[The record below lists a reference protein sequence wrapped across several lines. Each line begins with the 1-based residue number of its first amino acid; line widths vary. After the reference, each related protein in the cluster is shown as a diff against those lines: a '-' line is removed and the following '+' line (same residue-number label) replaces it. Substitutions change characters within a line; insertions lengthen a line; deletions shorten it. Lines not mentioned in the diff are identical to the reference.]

1 MRLTGLEPARR
12 EHQILSLARLPIP
25 PQARIDEVNSNF
37 MICGC
42 KVTQNFSFSQKFSCK
57 FYQCVTSFGKIGVS
71 LTHGIVGGDAEFYL
85 LTVPVV
91 RGTSREAHRPSVRQG
106 GGEGHTGTTACLV
119 AYGLHLGEA
128 LHDLHEVVGGG
139 VHLSVGEYHDG
150 FLPAVARGGLDVLGL
165 HVGEV
170 IMTFACLMLQITCEG
185 AFVTETGG
193 EAFGSGEFATAI
205 AAYIHDESIAESEVL
220 DDLVERALSH
230 LVGEAAH
237 VEVAD
242 VIVEDAVLGSRGDMV
257 VGTEVTALQRIAEV
271 RGVVLVPVPVASV
284 VKGAVEVH
292 MSVFQLGKH
301 LGNTLFN
308 SLNTFLK

>member
-1 MRLTGLEPARR
+1 
-12 EHQILSLARLPIP
+12 
-25 PQARIDEVNSNF
+25 
-37 MICGC
+37 
-42 KVTQNFSFSQKFSCK
+42 
-57 FYQCVTSFGKIGVS
+57 
-71 LTHGIVGGDAEFYL
+71 
-85 LTVPVV
+85 
-91 RGTSREAHRPSVRQG
+91 
-106 GGEGHTGTTACLV
+106 
-119 AYGLHLGEA
+119 
-128 LHDLHEVVGGG
+128 
-139 VHLSVGEYHDG
+139 
-150 FLPAVARGGLDVLGL
+150 
-165 HVGEV
+165 
-170 IMTFACLMLQITCEG
+170 MTK
-185 AFVTETGG
+185 TGG

-301 LGNTLFN
+301 LGKYLEELVIVHRSFRAYLIYIIYSVPVEPVDLLFIVKETVVLVDDLPQGFEV
-308 SLNTFLK
+308 SLGGIFVLCHIDARDCKNCQ